1 MILNNLLSDDV
12 VMTITRNGL
21 FNLTDVY
28 KYAVKAGIANKN
40 HRPSKFIKYQHEF
53 IDQCTKN
60 GDEIKSVKGHKAA
73 TYASLIILLRYIAWI
88 DSSYEYSVYSSAA
101 NEYNNHKI

>member
-12 VMTITRNGL
+12 VMTITRDGL

-28 KYAVKAGIANKN
+28 KYAVKNGVATKN
-40 HRPSKFIKYQHEF
+40 HRPSKFIMYQHEF
-53 IDQCTKN
+53 VEQCKKN
-60 GDEIKSVKGHKAA
+60 GECVKSVRGNRAG

-101 NEYNNHKI
+101 NEYNKHKI